1 MKNPIAYFTLVAFV
15 LIVSGCEYFS
25 TSTHTPQQIKKASEW
40 SAKDQPPSFESCKDQ
55 PQEDQFSCFKN
66 TISSTINASIFTD
79 ELIANQ
85 EIDLE
90 IVLLLSIDKQ
100 GMIRLEEIENASTAF
115 DALPELSALLENA
128 VSELPYAIPAI
139 KTNVGEAVDTS
150 IKLPIRISA
159 IAE

>member
-1 MKNPIAYFTLVAFV
+1 MKNIIAYLNLFALLF
-15 LIVSGCEYFS
+15 IVSGCEYFS
-25 TSTHTPQQIKKASEW
+25 TSTHTPQQIKKASKW
-40 SAKDQPPSFESCKDQ
+40 SAKDQPPSFESCEDQ
-55 PQEDQFSCFKN
+55 PKEDQFSCFKN
-66 TISSTINASIFTD
+66 TISSTINTAIFSD

-115 DALPELSALLENA
+115 DALPELSALLESA
-128 VSELPYAIPAI
+128 VSELPYAIPAM
-139 KTNVGEAVDTS
+139 KTNVGEVVDTT

>member
-1 MKNPIAYFTLVAFV
+1 MKNPIAYLTSVAF
-15 LIVSGCEYFS
+15 LFIVTGCEYFS

-40 SAKDQPPSFESCKDQ
+40 SVQDQPPTFESCDDQ

-66 TISSTINASIFTD
+66 TISSSINTALFAQ
-79 ELIANQ
+79 EFMANQ

-90 IVLLLSIDKQ
+90 IVMLLSIDKQ
-100 GMIRLEEIENASTAF
+100 GTIRLDEVENASVAF
-115 DALPELSALLENA
+115 DALPELSSLLEEA
-128 VSELPYAIPAI
+128 VAGLPSAIPAM
-139 KTNVGEAVDTS
+139 KTNVDEAVDTT